1 MINALTTTFP
11 SILRTNF
18 LPNKIPRDERAALDK
33 AENEV
38 LISKG

>member
-1 MINALTTTFP
+1 MINALTTIFP

-18 LPNKIPRDERAALDK
+18 FPSKIPRDERAALDN

-38 LISKG
+38 FISKG